1 MANNVSVC
9 VRRAPSGRPGRTHRP
24 VGVAAIA
31 TSLLLTALA
40 AADWRDHPELPD
52 WARRGYVQWG
62 HGANIDGRIKWGA
75 GGFGADVANVKLLLY
90 CGRNLQQTI
99 ASLDDEAARLANEGG
114 LRRQP
119 YICSQTVWWRTEE
132 TKTPELIGAVRQGLD
147 AKPIIIYSNPDR
159 HCGCYNA
166 PFWLEYT
173 KQKIKTTVEGGGIA
187 QRAGSEDVQRLR
199 TAERGLVRGA
209 CPRRSPQ
216 GEQRR
221 HLPRAGEAQRP
232 PGLVRAEDRH

>member
-147 AKPIIIYSNPDR
+147 GKPIIIYSNPDR

-187 QRAGSEDVQRLR
+187 QRAGS
-199 TAERGLVRGA
+199 
-209 CPRRSPQ
+209 
-216 GEQRR
+216 
-221 HLPRAGEAQRP
+221 
-232 PGLVRAEDRH
+232 